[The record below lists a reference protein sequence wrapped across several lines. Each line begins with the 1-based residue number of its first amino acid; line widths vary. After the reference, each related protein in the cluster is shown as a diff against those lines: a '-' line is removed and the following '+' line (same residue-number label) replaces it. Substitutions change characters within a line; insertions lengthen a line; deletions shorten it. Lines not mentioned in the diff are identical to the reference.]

1 MIKAWREGINV
12 APQLRQYFAK
22 LGELFRRHKE
32 VTLVATASLL
42 ILVAFIDYITGVDF
56 SFSIFYLVPIS
67 VVSWYVGLR
76 AGVLASMAG
85 AVLWFIVDSVLGG
98 HLYENPAAGYWNS
111 LVRFGFFII
120 VTLTLSR
127 LRSSLEAI
135 RSHTDELTMAYTELD
150 RARKEQL
157 IIKDQILSHVS
168 HELRTPLTSVHQ
180 FITILLDGLAGEIRK
195 EQKDY
200 LQIALRNV
208 DQLSKMI
215 DDLLESTR
223 ADSGKW
229 HFEPE
234 PMNLQVI
241 LEELVQTFDSAAS
254 EKKISLATEIGR
266 NLPSLWADPNR
277 VHQVLLNLLDN
288 ALKFTPE
295 GGAIKVRAGVF
306 EKDPAFVCVSV
317 ADTGPGISLEDQEM
331 LFQRLYQK
339 DEASPTS
346 RKGLGLGLYICKEIV
361 SRHKGT
367 IWVVSQIGRGSTFS
381 FTLPVYFPGSQA
393 AAPPVGGSS

>member
-1 MIKAWREGINV
+1 MIKAWREDINV
-12 APQLRQYFAK
+12 ASKLRPHFEK
-22 LGELFRRHKE
+22 LGELFGRHKE

-42 ILVAFIDYITGVDF
+42 ILVAFIDYTTGVDF

-67 VVSWYVGLR
+67 VVAWYVGLR
-76 AGVLASMAG
+76 AGILASMAG

-98 HLYENPAAGYWNS
+98 HLYKNAAVGYWNS

-120 VTLTLSR
+120 VAVTLSR

-180 FITILLDGLAGEIRK
+180 FITILLDGLAGEIGK

-208 DQLSKMI
+208 DQLNKMI

-223 ADSGKW
+223 ADSGKL

-241 LEELVQTFDSAAS
+241 LEELVQTFDSTAS
-254 EKKISLATEIGR
+254 GKRISLATEVGR
-266 NLPSLWADPNR
+266 NLPCLWADPDR
-277 VHQVLLNLLDN
+277 VRQVLLNLLDN

-306 EKDPAFVCVSV
+306 EQDPAFVCVSV
-317 ADTGPGISLEDQEM
+317 ADTGPGISPEDQEK

-339 DEASPTS
+339 NEASMSS

-361 SRHKGT
+361 SRHQGT
-367 IWVVSQIGRGSTFS
+367 IWVASQPGRGSTFS
-381 FTLPVYFPGSQA
+381 FTLPVYSTSSYP
-393 AAPPVGGSS
+393 AAPPKVGSS

>member
-1 MIKAWREGINV
+1 M

-56 SFSIFYLVPIS
+56 SFSIFYLVPIA
-67 VVSWYVGLR
+67 VVAWYVGLR
-76 AGVLASMAG
+76 AGVLASVAG

-120 VTLTLSR
+120 VAVTLSR
-127 LRSSLEAI
+127 LRGSLEAI

-180 FITILLDGLAGEIRK
+180 FITILLDGLAGEIRE

-208 DQLSKMI
+208 DQLSQMI

-254 EKKISLATEIGR
+254 GKKISLATEIDR

-277 VHQVLLNLLDN
+277 VRQVLLNLLDN
-288 ALKFTPE
+288 ALKFTSQ

-317 ADTGPGISLEDQEM
+317 ADTGPGISPEDQEM

-339 DEASPTS
+339 DEAGPTS

-381 FTLPVYFPGSQA
+381 FTLPVYSPSSEA
-393 AAPPVGGSS
+393 AAPPAGGSP

>member
-1 MIKAWREGINV
+1 V
-12 APQLRQYFAK
+12 APQLRRHFAK
-22 LGELFRRHKE
+22 LDELFKQHKE
-32 VTLVATASLL
+32 VTLVTAAILL

-56 SFSIFYLVPIS
+56 SFSIFYLFPIS
-67 VVSWYVGLR
+67 VVAWYVGLR
-76 AGVLASMAG
+76 AGVLASVAG
-85 AVLWFIVDSVLGG
+85 AVLWFIVDSVLGE
-98 HLYENPAAGYWNS
+98 HLYENPAAGYWNT

-120 VTLTLSR
+120 VTVTLSR

-157 IIKDQILSHVS
+157 IMKDQILSHVS
-168 HELRTPLTSVHQ
+168 HELRTPLASVHQ

-200 LQIALRNV
+200 LQIALQNV
-208 DQLSKMI
+208 NQLNKMI
-215 DDLLESTR
+215 DDLLESAR

-229 HFEPE
+229 HFKPE

-241 LEELVQTFDSAAS
+241 LEGLVQTFDSAAVG
-254 EKKISLATEIGR
+254 KKITLAIEVGQ
-266 NLPSLWADPNR
+266 NLPSLLADPDR
-277 VHQVLLNLLDN
+277 VRQVLLNLLDN

-295 GGAIKVRAGVF
+295 GGAIRVRAGVF
-306 EKDPAFVCVSV
+306 EQDPAFVCISV
-317 ADTGPGISLEDQEM
+317 ADTGPGISPEDQEK

-339 DEASPTS
+339 DEASASS

-367 IWVVSQIGRGSTFS
+367 IWVASQPGRGSTFF
-381 FTLPVYFPGSQA
+381 FTLPVYSPSSQSA
-393 AAPPVGGSS
+393 SPPTEGSS

>member
-1 MIKAWREGINV
+1 MV
-12 APQLRQYFAK
+12 PQLRQYFAK
-22 LGELFRRHKE
+22 LGELFGRHKE

-56 SFSIFYLVPIS
+56 SFSIFYLVPIA
-67 VVSWYVGLR
+67 VVAWYVGLR
-76 AGVLASMAG
+76 AGVLASVAG

-120 VTLTLSR
+120 VTVTLSR
-127 LRSSLEAI
+127 LRGSLEAI

-180 FITILLDGLAGEIRK
+180 FITILLDGLAGEIGK

-208 DQLSKMI
+208 DQLNKMI

-241 LEELVQTFDSAAS
+241 LEELVQTFDSAAVG
-254 EKKISLATEIGR
+254 KKISLATEVGQ
-266 NLPSLWADPNR
+266 NLPRLWADRDR
-277 VHQVLLNLLDN
+277 VRQVLLNLLDN

-306 EKDPAFVCVSV
+306 EHDPAFVCISV
-317 ADTGPGISLEDQEM
+317 ADTGPGISPEDQEK
-331 LFQRLYQK
+331 LFRRLYQK
-339 DEASPTS
+339 NEANTSS

-367 IWVVSQIGRGSTFS
+367 IWVASQPGRGSTFS
-381 FTLPVYFPGSQA
+381 FTLPVYSPSSEA
-393 AAPPVGGSS
+393 AAPPAGGSP

>member
-1 MIKAWREGINV
+1 L
-12 APQLRQYFAK
+12 APQVRQYFAR
-22 LGELFRRHKE
+22 LSELLKRRQE
-32 VTLVATASLL
+32 VALVVAVLLL

-67 VVSWYVGLR
+67 VVAWYVGLR
-76 AGVLASMAG
+76 AGVLASVAG

-98 HLYENPAAGYWNS
+98 HLYESPAAGYWNS
-111 LVRFGFFII
+111 SVRFGFFII
-120 VTLTLSR
+120 VTVTLSR

-180 FITILLDGLAGEIRK
+180 FITILLDGLAGEIGK

-208 DQLSKMI
+208 DQLNKMI

-234 PMNLQVI
+234 PTNLQVI

-254 EKKISLATEIGR
+254 GKKISLVNEVGQ
-266 NLPSLWADPNR
+266 NLPSLWADPDR
-277 VHQVLLNLLDN
+277 VRQVLLNLLDN

-295 GGAIKVRAGVF
+295 GGAIRVRAGVF
-306 EKDPAFVCVSV
+306 EQDPAFICVSV
-317 ADTGPGISLEDQEM
+317 ADTGPGISLEDQEK

-339 DEASPTS
+339 NEANTSS

-367 IWVVSQIGRGSTFS
+367 IWVASQPGRGSTFS
-381 FTLPVYFPGSQA
+381 FTLPVYSPSSQS
-393 AAPPVGGSS
+393 AAPPTEGSS